1 MKRRDKD
8 PCDLVFSSKSVN
20 QSLKVLKRWRTEV
33 KKLEVSQVSTLS
45 LSGRLYFLLFY
56 SQLSSLLR
64 LIS

>member
-8 PCDLVFSSKSVN
+8 PSDLVFSSKSVN